1 MIDTYLPYEL
11 GKLQESINN
20 DGFVHGNRVSHVMH
34 ACKRHNARQLRSSYC
49 FVQITYADFAVHL
62 LMEMV
67 ERVYPEVQAMEK
79 YPELAEHYKKV
90 AAIPSIAKWMKAR
103 PETVL

>member
-1 MIDTYLPYEL
+1 MHVCMYLC
-11 GKLQESINN
+11 I
-20 DGFVHGNRVSHVMH
+20 
-34 ACKRHNARQLRSSYC
+34 CNARQFSNCHC

-79 YPELAEHYKKV
+79 YPELAKHYRKV